1 MTVDLTHDFT
11 NDTIYW
17 KNGVTF
23 HLDIEAYDGPGNEW
37 KQIDNISEATHGGTH
52 IDAPLHCAKGG
63 WSVADIPIER
73 LTYVPI
79 VKLDVRSK
87 AEADPEY
94 IVTLSDIHDWESR
107 YGKVPDG
114 CLFLVDTGQ
123 CRFWP
128 NRTTYM
134 GMDENGDRHFPSL
147 APEAATFLTSERSP
161 YGIGLDG
168 PSLDHYPELTVHK
181 ILAAAS
187 LYTTENL
194 ACLSRVPAKG
204 ATAVVLPMKIP
215 GASGA
220 PARVVATLP

>member
-1 MTVDLTHDFT
+1 MDKEV
-11 NDTIYW
+11 YP
-17 KNGVTF
+17 
-23 HLDIEAYDGPGNEW
+23 GPGDEW
-37 KQIDNISEATHGGTH
+37 KQIDNISEATHAGTH

-63 WSVADIPIER
+63 WSVADIPIDR
-73 LTYVPI
+73 LMYVPI

-87 AEADPEY
+87 AEADPAY
-94 IVTLSDIHDWESR
+94 IVTISDIRDWESR
-107 YGKVPDG
+107 HGRVPDG

-128 NRTTYM
+128 NRTAYM
-134 GMDENGDRHFPSL
+134 GLHENGDRHFPSL
-147 APEAATFLTSERSP
+147 SPEAATFLTSQRRP

-187 LYTTENL
+187 LYITENL
-194 ACLSRVPAKG
+194 PCLTLVPATG
-204 ATAVVLPMKIP
+204 STGVVLPMKIP

-220 PARVVATLP
+220 PARVIATLH